1 MEVNRVR
8 FSDSGI
14 DKQVL
19 CNLKNRGKNIGEN
32 KIKTKNMDRTSK
44 SIAIDLKVKGKSM
57 EKPESFQSVVLEQL
71 NIHKQTTTK

>member
-1 MEVNRVR
+1 MKYFEHTFCSR
-8 FSDSGI
+8 
-14 DKQVL
+14 L
-19 CNLKNRGKNIGEN
+19 YYH